1 MKSPILLVV
10 GLILAGSAA
19 QAQQSIAGSWK
30 VPGSGEETLW
40 ELALIEDP
48 AGLLGAASACLTFGP
63 VEISNVERQGNTISF
78 QCGDERGLR
87 TVSFTGVVRDEEIEF
102 SWTKEITE
110 GVWHATDDQMFGD
123 AAPTRFTAVR
133 AESPT
138 SRMAEFAE
146 RIRTSPNVDFDRILH
161 ADREPENWLTYSGS
175 LDGVRHSLLTQ
186 INRENVGKLELAW
199 LWQAQSFQNQYEAT
213 SLVVDG
219 VLFTVEAPNN
229 IVALDAQ
236 NGHVLWRYDYK
247 PLARA
252 RATGGGG
259 YINRGVAALGDKLF
273 LGTLDA
279 HLVAVQALTGKQV
292 WDTPVAVL
300 DCADICYTITMAPL
314 VVKDKVLVG
323 VGGGEG
329 PTRGFVAAYDAAT
342 GKEVWRFYTIPAPGE
357 PGNETW
363 SGDSWKTGGGPV
375 WNTGTYDPELNLTY
389 WGVGNPYPYRQRN
402 DAEAGSKRLGDNL
415 YTESVVALDADTGE
429 LRWHYQFTP
438 HDNMDWDSAAVPVL
452 AEVPWQGQTRKV
464 MLFANRNG
472 LFYVLD
478 RATGEFLMGKPFVE
492 VNWMS
497 GFDEKGRPIKV
508 PGKVDSNDG
517 TDVHPGM
524 AATNWYPPSYSARTG
539 LFYIPAWERQSP
551 PRRPS
556 PSYGAIRAMDPKT
569 GDQVWEFRRDNAV
582 FYSGVLTTASDLLFS
597 GVWGDF
603 YAGDEAAALADRY
616 FYCLD
621 ARTGELLW
629 QIALGGSVEGGP
641 MSYSVDGKQFIAVA
655 AGNTLYAFAL
665 RE

>member
-1 MKSPILLVV
+1 MAW
-10 GLILAGSAA
+10 LILAAA
-19 QAQQSIAGSWK
+19 PSQAQESVAGTWQ
-30 VPGSGEETLW
+30 VPGSGEEPLW
-40 ELALIEDP
+40 ELVLIEDP
-48 AGLLGAASACLTFGP
+48 AGLLGAATGCFTFRP
-63 VEISNVERQGNTISF
+63 TTISGLELEGGTLSF
-78 QCGDERGLR
+78 KCSDARGLR
-87 TVSFTGVVRDEEIEF
+87 TLSLSGVLRDEAIEF
-102 SWTKEITE
+102 SWTKEVAE
-110 GVWHATDDQMFGD
+110 GVWDDEDDEMFGD
-123 AAPTRFTAVR
+123 SAPAEFTAVR
-133 AESPT
+133 VESPT
-138 SRMAEFAE
+138 TRMAEFAE
-146 RIRTSPNVDFDRILH
+146 RIPRSPNVDFDRILH

-186 INRENVGKLELAW
+186 INRENAGKLELAW
-199 LWQAQSFQNQYEAT
+199 LWQAQNFQNQYEAT
-213 SLVVDG
+213 SLVADG

-229 IVALDAQ
+229 LVALDAQ
-236 NGHVLWRYDYK
+236 TGRVLWRFDYK
-247 PLARA
+247 PLPRA

-259 YINRGVAALGDKLF
+259 YINRGVAMLGDKVF

-279 HLVAVQALTGKQV
+279 HLIAVQALTGKQV
-292 WDTPVAVL
+292 WDTTVAEL
-300 DCADICYTITMAPL
+300 DCVNLCYTITMAPL

-323 VGGGEG
+323 VGGGEA
-329 PTRGFVAAYDAAT
+329 PTRGFVAAYDADT
-342 GKEVWRFYTIPAPGE
+342 GREVWRFYTIPAPGE

-375 WNTGTYDPELNLTY
+375 WNTGTYDPETNLTY
-389 WGVGNPYPYRQRN
+389 WGVGNPYPYRQRD
-402 DAEAGSKRLGDNL
+402 DAAAGVQRLGDNL

-452 AEVPWQGQTRKV
+452 AEIPWQGQGRKV

-478 RATGEFLMGKPFVE
+478 RATGEFLLGKPFVE

-508 PGKVDSNDG
+508 PGKMDSNDG
-517 TDVHPGM
+517 TDIHPGM

-539 LFYIPAWERQSP
+539 LLYIPAWERQGP
-551 PRRPS
+551 PRKPS

-569 GDQVWEFRRDNAV
+569 GDQAWEFRRDNAL
-582 FYSGVLTTASDLLFS
+582 FTSGILTTASDLLFS

-603 YAGDEAAALADRY
+603 YSSDEDAALADRY

-641 MSYSVDGKQFIAVA
+641 MSYSVDGKQYIAVA

-665 RE
+665 RP